1 MNKIILIGNLTRD
14 PELNNT
20 QNGVAVCRFSLAVP
34 RNRNK
39 ETDFFNITVWRN
51 QAENCARYLK
61 KGDKAAVVGTIS
73 IRTYDDQNGLKR
85 SFVDVT
91 AEEVQFLIT
100 NKSGDVANQADG
112 ADTMADLAPVT
123 DDDDIPF

>member
-14 PELNNT
+14 PELSTT
-20 QNGVAVCRFSLAVP
+20 QNGVAVCKFSLAVQ

-39 ETDFFNITVWRN
+39 ETDFFNITVWRT
-51 QAENCARYLK
+51 QAENCARWLK
-61 KGDKAAVVGTIS
+61 KGDKAAVVGSIS
-73 IRTYDDQNGLKR
+73 IRNYDDQNGNKR
-85 SFVDVT
+85 SYVDVT

-100 NKSGDVANQADG
+100 NKNGDAAEQG
-112 ADTMADLAPVT
+112 TGRSMSDLDPV

>member
-14 PELNNT
+14 PELSTT
-20 QNGVAVCRFSLAVP
+20 QNGVAVCRFSLAVQ

-51 QAENCARYLK
+51 QAENCARWLK
-61 KGDKAAVVGTIS
+61 KGDKAAVVGSIS
-73 IRTYDDQNGLKR
+73 IRNYDDQNGVKR

-100 NKSGDVANQADG
+100 NKNGDVADSIDG
-112 ADTMADLAPVT
+112 GKAMAELDPV